1 MKLWSRQRN
10 YCIANKKTDQIR
22 GKHKNNGSLPEKS
35 RNDKRKGADFYET
48 FPCAKEMIDLAEKVS
63 GIPMKELLFEE
74 NENINI
80 TKYTQIAMLADEL
93 AIWSVLREKG
103 LVSVVNAGLS
113 LGEYAA
119 LVASGVMT
127 AEDAFRVV
135 VKRGEYM
142 QEAVPTGGA
151 MTAILGADTA
161 IIEKICEETEGI
173 VSVANYNCPGQIVI
187 TGEQQAVDAAATALK
202 EAGAKRCTPLNVSGP
217 FHSAMLLPAG
227 EKLAAELENIEIH
240 EIAVPYITNVTAD
253 YVTDSSQVKELLKKQ
268 ISSSVRWQQSVERM
282 IADGIEA
289 FIEIGPKKSLCGFMK
304 RIDKTV
310 PAYHVDKVTDLESVL
325 NELVQQRRF
334 LFFANCENYRV
345 QR

>member
-1 MKLWSRQRN
+1 MKK
-10 YCIANKKTDQIR
+10 IAFIFPGQGSQYVGM
-22 GKHKNNGSLPEKS
+22 GK
-35 RNDKRKGADFYET
+35 DFYET

-103 LVSVVNAGLS
+103 LESVVNAGLS

-127 AEDAFRVV
+127 PEDAFRVV
-135 VKRGEYM
+135 AKRGEYM

-151 MTAILGADTA
+151 MTAVLGADTA
-161 IIEKICEETEGI
+161 VIEKICEETEGI
-173 VSVANYNCPGQIVI
+173 VSIANYNCPGQIVI
-187 TGEQQAVDAAATALK
+187 TGEQQAVDAAAAALK

-227 EKLAAELENIEIH
+227 EKLAAELEHVEIH

-253 YVTDSSQVKELLKKQ
+253 YVTDPSQVKELLKKQ

-282 IADGIEA
+282 IADGVEA

-310 PAYHVDKVTDLESVL
+310 PAYHVDKVTDLDGVL
-325 NELVQQRRF
+325 SEL
-334 LFFANCENYRV
+334 CEA
-345 QR
+345 

>member
-1 MKLWSRQRN
+1 MKK
-10 YCIANKKTDQIR
+10 IAFIFPGQGSQYVGM
-22 GKHKNNGSLPEKS
+22 GK
-35 RNDKRKGADFYET
+35 DFYET

-103 LVSVVNAGLS
+103 FESVVNAGLS

-127 AEDAFRVV
+127 PEDAFRVV
-135 VKRGEYM
+135 AKRGEYM

-151 MTAILGADTA
+151 MTAVLGADTA
-161 IIEKICEETEGI
+161 VIEKICEETEGI
-173 VSVANYNCPGQIVI
+173 VSIANYNCPGQIVI
-187 TGEQQAVDAAATALK
+187 TGEQQAVDAAAAALK

-227 EKLAAELENIEIH
+227 EKLAAELEQVEIH

-253 YVTDSSQVKELLKKQ
+253 YVTDPSQVKELLKKQ

-282 IADGIEA
+282 IADGVEA

-310 PAYHVDKVTDLESVL
+310 PAYHIDKVTDLESISDV
-325 NELVQQRRF
+325 R
-334 LFFANCENYRV
+334 
-345 QR
+345 

>member
-1 MKLWSRQRN
+1 MKK
-10 YCIANKKTDQIR
+10 IAFIFPGQGSQYVGM
-22 GKHKNNGSLPEKS
+22 GK
-35 RNDKRKGADFYET
+35 DFYET

-103 LVSVVNAGLS
+103 LESVVNAGLS

-127 AEDAFRVV
+127 PEDAFRVV
-135 VKRGEYM
+135 AKRGEYM

-151 MTAILGADTA
+151 MTAVLGADTA
-161 IIEKICEETEGI
+161 VIEKICEETEGI
-173 VSVANYNCPGQIVI
+173 VSIANYNCPGQIVI

-227 EKLAAELENIEIH
+227 EKLAAELEHVEIH

-253 YVTDSSQVKELLKKQ
+253 YVTDPSQVKELLKKQ

-282 IADGIEA
+282 IADGVEA

-310 PAYHVDKVTDLESVL
+310 PAYHVDILSL
-325 NELVQQRRF
+325 L
-334 LFFANCENYRV
+334 L
-345 QR
+345 

>member
-1 MKLWSRQRN
+1 MKK
-10 YCIANKKTDQIR
+10 IAFIFPGQGSQYVGM
-22 GKHKNNGSLPEKS
+22 GK
-35 RNDKRKGADFYET
+35 DFYET

-103 LVSVVNAGLS
+103 VESAVNAGLS

-127 AEDAFRVV
+127 REDAFRVV
-135 VKRGEYM
+135 TKRGEFM

-151 MTAILGADTA
+151 MTAVLGADTA
-161 IIEKICEETEGI
+161 VIENICEETEGI
-173 VSVANYNCPGQIVI
+173 VSIANYNCPGQIVI
-187 TGEQQAVDAAATALK
+187 TGEQKAVDTAAAALK

-227 EKLAAELENIEIH
+227 EKLAAELEQVEIH
-240 EIAVPYITNVTAD
+240 KIAVPYITNVTAD

-282 IADGIEA
+282 IADGVEA

-325 NELVQQRRF
+325 EVI
-334 LFFANCENYRV
+334 
-345 QR
+345 

>member
-1 MKLWSRQRN
+1 MKK
-10 YCIANKKTDQIR
+10 IAFIFPGQGSQYIGM
-22 GKHKNNGSLPEKS
+22 GK
-35 RNDKRKGADFYET
+35 DFYEI

-103 LVSVVNAGLS
+103 FESVVNAGLS

-127 AEDAFRVV
+127 PEDAFRVV
-135 VKRGEYM
+135 AKRGEYM

-151 MTAILGADTA
+151 MTAVLGADTA
-161 IIEKICEETEGI
+161 VIEKICEETEGI
-173 VSVANYNCPGQIVI
+173 VSIANYNCPGQIVI
-187 TGEQQAVDAAATALK
+187 TGEQQAVDAAAAALK

-227 EKLAAELENIEIH
+227 EKLAAELEQVEIH

-253 YVTDSSQVKELLKKQ
+253 YVTDPSQVKELLKKQ

-282 IADGIEA
+282 IADGVEA

-310 PAYHVDKVTDLESVL
+310 PAYHVDKVTDLESISDV
-325 NELVQQRRF
+325 R
-334 LFFANCENYRV
+334 
-345 QR
+345 

>member
-1 MKLWSRQRN
+1 MKK
-10 YCIANKKTDQIR
+10 IAFIFPGQGSQYVGM
-22 GKHKNNGSLPEKS
+22 GK
-35 RNDKRKGADFYET
+35 DFYET

-103 LVSVVNAGLS
+103 FESVVNAGLS

-127 AEDAFRVV
+127 PEDAFRVV
-135 VKRGEYM
+135 TKRGEYM

-151 MTAILGADTA
+151 MTAVLGADTA
-161 IIEKICEETEGI
+161 VIENICEETEGI
-173 VSVANYNCPGQIVI
+173 VSIANYNCPGQIVI
-187 TGEQQAVDAAATALK
+187 TGEQKAVDTAAAALK

-227 EKLAAELENIEIH
+227 EKLAAELEQVEIH
-240 EIAVPYITNVTAD
+240 KIAVPYITNVTAD

-282 IADGIEA
+282 IADGVET

-325 NELVQQRRF
+325 EVI
-334 LFFANCENYRV
+334 
-345 QR
+345 

>member
-1 MKLWSRQRN
+1 MKK
-10 YCIANKKTDQIR
+10 IAFIFPGQGSQYVGM
-22 GKHKNNGSLPEKS
+22 GK
-35 RNDKRKGADFYET
+35 DFYET

-103 LVSVVNAGLS
+103 LESVVNAGLS

-127 AEDAFRVV
+127 PEDAFRVV
-135 VKRGEYM
+135 AKRGEYM

-151 MTAILGADTA
+151 MTAVLGADTA
-161 IIEKICEETEGI
+161 VIEKICEETEGI
-173 VSVANYNCPGQIVI
+173 VSIANYNCPGQIVI
-187 TGEQQAVDAAATALK
+187 TGEQQAVDAAAAALK

-227 EKLAAELENIEIH
+227 EKLAAELEHVEIH

-253 YVTDSSQVKELLKKQ
+253 YVTNPSQVKELLKKQ

-282 IADGIEA
+282 IADGVEA

-310 PAYHVDKVTDLESVL
+310 PAYHVDKVTDLDSVL
-325 NELVQQRRF
+325 SELAQ
-334 LFFANCENYRV
+334 
-345 QR
+345 

>member
-1 MKLWSRQRN
+1 MKK
-10 YCIANKKTDQIR
+10 IAFIFPGQGSQYVGM
-22 GKHKNNGSLPEKS
+22 GK
-35 RNDKRKGADFYET
+35 DFYET

-103 LVSVVNAGLS
+103 LESVVNAGLS

-127 AEDAFRVV
+127 PEDAFRVV
-135 VKRGEYM
+135 AKRGEYM

-151 MTAILGADTA
+151 MTAVLGADTA

-173 VSVANYNCPGQIVI
+173 VSIANYNCPGQIVI
-187 TGEQQAVDAAATALK
+187 TGEQQAVDAAAAALK

-227 EKLAAELENIEIH
+227 EKLAAELEHVEIH

-253 YVTDSSQVKELLKKQ
+253 YVTDPSQVKELLKKQ

-282 IADGIEA
+282 IADGVEA

-310 PAYHVDKVTDLESVL
+310 TAYHVDKVTDLESVL
-325 NELVQQRRF
+325 SELAQ
-334 LFFANCENYRV
+334 
-345 QR
+345 

>member
-1 MKLWSRQRN
+1 MKK
-10 YCIANKKTDQIR
+10 IAFIFPGQGSQYVGM
-22 GKHKNNGSLPEKS
+22 GK
-35 RNDKRKGADFYET
+35 DFYET

-63 GIPMKELLFEE
+63 GIPVKELLFEE

-103 LVSVVNAGLS
+103 VESAVNAGLS

-127 AEDAFRVV
+127 PEDAFRVV
-135 VKRGEYM
+135 TKRGEFM

-151 MTAILGADTA
+151 MTAVLGADTA
-161 IIEKICEETEGI
+161 VIENICEETEGI
-173 VSVANYNCPGQIVI
+173 VSIANYNCPGQIVI
-187 TGEQQAVDAAATALK
+187 TGEQKAVDTAAAALK

-227 EKLAAELENIEIH
+227 EKLAAELEQVEIH
-240 EIAVPYITNVTAD
+240 KIAVPYITNVTAD

-282 IADGIEA
+282 IADGVEA

-325 NELVQQRRF
+325 EVI
-334 LFFANCENYRV
+334 
-345 QR
+345 

>member
-1 MKLWSRQRN
+1 MKK
-10 YCIANKKTDQIR
+10 IAFIFPGQGSQYVGM
-22 GKHKNNGSLPEKS
+22 GK
-35 RNDKRKGADFYET
+35 DFYET

-103 LVSVVNAGLS
+103 LESVVNAGLS
-113 LGEYAA
+113 LGEYAT

-127 AEDAFRVV
+127 PEDAFRVV
-135 VKRGEYM
+135 AKRGEYM

-151 MTAILGADTA
+151 MTAVLGADTA

-173 VSVANYNCPGQIVI
+173 VSIANYNCPGQIVI
-187 TGEQQAVDAAATALK
+187 TGEQQAVDAAAAALK

-227 EKLAAELENIEIH
+227 EKLAAELEHVEIH

-253 YVTDSSQVKELLKKQ
+253 YVTDPSQVKELLKKQ

-282 IADGIEA
+282 IADGVEA

-310 PAYHVDKVTDLESVL
+310 PAYHVDKVTDLDSVL
-325 NELVQQRRF
+325 SEL
-334 LFFANCENYRV
+334 CEA
-345 QR
+345 